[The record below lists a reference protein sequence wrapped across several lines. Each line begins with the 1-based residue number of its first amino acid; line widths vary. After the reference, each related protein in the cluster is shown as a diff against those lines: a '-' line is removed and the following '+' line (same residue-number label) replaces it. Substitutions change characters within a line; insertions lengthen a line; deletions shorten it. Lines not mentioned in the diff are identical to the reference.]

1 MRKEETDRWQT
12 TQGANVRERSIPLG
26 IACTSLFRRLTLLQF
41 FLEKTC
47 FENEFAI
54 KLI

>member
-12 TQGANVRERSIPLG
+12 TEGANVCERGIPLG
-26 IACTSLFRRLTLLQF
+26 IACTPLLSRLTLLQF
-41 FLEKTC
+41 FLQKTC